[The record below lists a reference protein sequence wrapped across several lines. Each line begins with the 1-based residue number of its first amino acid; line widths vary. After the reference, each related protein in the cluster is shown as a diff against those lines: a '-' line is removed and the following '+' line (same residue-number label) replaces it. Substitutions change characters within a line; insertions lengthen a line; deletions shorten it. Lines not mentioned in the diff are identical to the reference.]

1 LGVCIWK
8 LFLVPEHILF
18 LCLSRSLSHP
28 PGAVEPPCCMV
39 LLPWCS
45 TQEHGAWHP
54 WTEPSETQTK

>member
-1 LGVCIWK
+1 
-8 LFLVPEHILF
+8 
-18 LCLSRSLSHP
+18 
-28 PGAVEPPCCMV
+28 MV